1 MSLTM
6 SKHSL
11 SLTLALDAATSGVSG
26 LLLLTA
32 AGPIAALLSPAG
44 ELFGLALPTLCRAVG
59 LFLLAFAGLALVA
72 ARSKPVRA
80 GLVWEVLAINVAWV
94 IGSAVL
100 VELAWDGLTL
110 LGRLA
115 IVAVALMVAVF
126 ALLQGIGL
134 RRVQA

>member
-1 MSLTM
+1 M
-6 SKHSL
+6 
-11 SLTLALDAATSGVSG
+11 
-26 LLLLTA
+26 
-32 AGPIAALLSPAG
+32 
-44 ELFGLALPTLCRAVG
+44 
-59 LFLLAFAGLALVA
+59 
-72 ARSKPVRA
+72 RA